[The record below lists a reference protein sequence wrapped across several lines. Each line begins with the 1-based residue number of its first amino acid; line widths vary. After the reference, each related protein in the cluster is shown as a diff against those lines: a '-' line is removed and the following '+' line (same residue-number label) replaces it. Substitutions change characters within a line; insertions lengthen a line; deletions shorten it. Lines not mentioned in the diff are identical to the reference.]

1 MDRFEAM
8 GLLLQVVEKG
18 SLSAAGRD
26 LRIPLP
32 TLSRKISDLEALLG
46 AKLLVRTT
54 RRLSLTDAGSTY
66 VAAAK
71 RILDQLG
78 EAERAAA
85 GEFATPKGELVL
97 TAPILFGRLHVL
109 PAITDFLAAFP
120 SIDIRLILSDRN
132 VDLIDGHVDMAVR
145 IGALPDSSMVATAI
159 GSMRTVLCASPRL
172 LAGHGVPKTPE
183 DLARLPCVTF
193 DMQTPA
199 TSWPMRHKGSA
210 ANTDVPIRPRLSV
223 TTAETAVAA
232 AEAGVGATRVLH
244 YQAADA
250 IARGTL
256 RIILPEYEGEP
267 LPIHL
272 LHASR
277 GLMPLKMRSFLDFAA
292 PRLRAGLASLA
303 DRSL

>member
-1 MDRFEAM
+1 M

-109 PAITDFLAAFP
+109 PASVAPDLHQPQLSLPFAA
-120 SIDIRLILSDRN
+120 ST
-132 VDLIDGHVDMAVR
+132 
-145 IGALPDSSMVATAI
+145 SSRSTTW
-159 GSMRTVLCASPRL
+159 RT
-172 LAGHGVPKTPE
+172 
-183 DLARLPCVTF
+183 
-193 DMQTPA
+193 
-199 TSWPMRHKGSA
+199 
-210 ANTDVPIRPRLSV
+210 
-223 TTAETAVAA
+223 
-232 AEAGVGATRVLH
+232 
-244 YQAADA
+244 
-250 IARGTL
+250 
-256 RIILPEYEGEP
+256 
-267 LPIHL
+267 
-272 LHASR
+272 R
-277 GLMPLKMRSFLDFAA
+277 GLRCAWRGQTA
-292 PRLRAGLASLA
+292 
-303 DRSL
+303 